1 MANSNIAEQRLSEIV
16 ALLAEREREAK
27 RLQALDRRIA
37 ELAGIVPDE
46 QARKPP
52 KKTHSPEEFTRG
64 CGL

>member
-1 MANSNIAEQRLSEIV
+1 MTNSNIAEQRLSEIV
-16 ALLAEREREAK
+16 VLLAEREREAK

>member
-1 MANSNIAEQRLSEIV
+1 MANSNATEQRLSEIV

-37 ELAGIVPDE
+37 ELAGIVPDK

-52 KKTHSPEEFTRG
+52 KKTHSPKEFVRG

>member
-1 MANSNIAEQRLSEIV
+1 MTNSNIAEQRLSEIV
-16 ALLAEREREAK
+16 VLLAEREREAK

-46 QARKPP
+46 HARKPP

>member
-1 MANSNIAEQRLSEIV
+1 MTNSNIAEQRLSEIV
-16 ALLAEREREAK
+16 VLLAEREREAK

-46 QARKPP
+46 QVRKPP